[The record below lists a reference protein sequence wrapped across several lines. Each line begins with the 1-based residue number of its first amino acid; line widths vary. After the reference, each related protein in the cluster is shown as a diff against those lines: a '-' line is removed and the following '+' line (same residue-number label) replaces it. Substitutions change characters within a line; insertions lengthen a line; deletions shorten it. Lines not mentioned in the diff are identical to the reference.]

1 MVPPRLHLHLAP
13 RRLLAGGW
21 GQPTRLC
28 RGSHARPTR
37 SLPPTPSINAA
48 HTTLYIALVGV
59 AYYCLMFRFSV
70 SVACFRFQFQF
81 LCCLLLCFRV
91 ASTAI
96 RHPECRLHSA
106 HSVHQTCTAAR
117 ASCISCSA
125 RITNTGHAHTRPRTL
140 YVIGA
145 TYEPTYSPLT
155 PVSRPRPTTNQPII
169 NHLTRPSSSLVSNPP
184 KPGGNQTDNVPNCH
198 RSAIGLR
205 LYLTSTSHSPRRLP
219 SLPLPL
225 QLPPLYRRTPQPPLQ
240 LPGRRHQHIALCS
253 HGHPN
258 PQPTSPSHRRRRPPA
273 PAYLGQRLH
282 AWPRY
287 GSSDPSHPTP

>member
-1 MVPPRLHLHLAP
+1 MVPPRLHLFTWLPGP
-13 RRLLAGGW
+13 RRLVAGGW
-21 GQPTRLC
+21 EQPARLC

-59 AYYCLMFRFSV
+59 AYYCLIFMFSV

-81 LCCLLLCFRV
+81 LLLAFAESFRV

-96 RHPECRLHSA
+96 PSAISTPPTLHSA
-106 HSVHQTCTAAR
+106 SKTTLAPPPGPVVFLVVLGSRTRDTPIPIPVHD
-117 ASCISCSA
+117 
-125 RITNTGHAHTRPRTL
+125 TL
-140 YVIGA
+140 HFTLGA
-145 TYEPTYSPLT
+145 TYDPTYSPLT

-205 LYLTSTSHSPRRLP
+205 LYLISTGHSPRRLP

-253 HGHPN
+253 HGHP
-258 PQPTSPSHRRRRPPA
+258 PATPSHRPTAGAATRP
-273 PAYLGQRLH
+273 RLSW
-282 AWPRY
+282 AKAARMA
-287 GSSDPSHPTP
+287 